1 MGVGCDFVG
10 VCHKDVLRGDVAK
23 FQECDIWS
31 ADSSGERHEI
41 YKVMF
46 YLQDH
51 DHDEQALKVLPG
63 SHLLRRTPWETG
75 YVAVHPQMGDALI
88 FDQRISHA
96 GNTYYNALG
105 PGRLFMQVGFGR
117 KNRFTDE
124 FERGTIARQ
133 LAGQTRMLQG
143 SPQQAGLST
152 LIADIKFSVLGAIFT
167 ALPPHVLNYF
177 SDKAAVTRHL
187 DIGCGSASSSPKK
200 QRTDL

>member
-96 GNTYYNALG
+96 GNTYYDALG
-105 PGRLFMQVGFGR
+105 AGRLFMQVGFGR

-133 LAGQTRMLQG
+133 QTLQQRMLAAT
-143 SPQQAGLST
+143 PVAGISAR
-152 LIADIKFSVLGAIFT
+152 IADLKMTVLGAAFT
-167 ALPPHVLNYF
+167 ILPPHVLNYF
-177 SDKAAVTRHL
+177 ADKTAVGRHL
-187 DIGCGSASSSPKK
+187 DLGCSSSLDAATQ
-200 QRTDL
+200 QRSEL